1 MILQRIRQFYYA
13 ITGRLSSEDREKITQ
28 YLPAEAVSLFD
39 AMHPADQYHAFRVA
53 RSAAALCDIAA
64 DPSIDRDLLIR
75 CALLHDIGR
84 QKGDMDIWGK
94 VFDVLM
100 MWWRPQFARRWAA
113 AQHGRFRHAL
123 FIYLAH
129 PSIGAEKLIA
139 IGMKREAEIISLHH
153 TPPSP
158 VDCREL
164 CLLRYAD
171 EKN

>member
-53 RSAAALCDIAA
+53 RSAAVLCDIAA

-94 VFDVLM
+94 VFAVLM
-100 MWWRPQFARRWAA
+100 MWWKLCGENC
-113 AQHGRFRHAL
+113 GRFRNPQ
-123 FIYLAH
+123 ISQQ
-129 PSIGAEKLIA
+129 PSCKGKPL
-139 IGMKREAEIISLHH
+139 KNHHREDS
-153 TPPSP
+153 
-158 VDCREL
+158 
-164 CLLRYAD
+164 
-171 EKN
+171 